1 MKWTHKNRVDEQER
15 NHSSLYGEEVNY
27 KQGDVDMTEM
37 KDWKHDAEYISY
49 IESGE
54 SAAVFIVRDIV
65 NSIDTKGKWVDV
77 ISLNTYYKRGTNNQM
92 AFNWIIVELFP
103 RKIQPKYDGNDS
115 AYNRYLTWVTAHDDI
130 AKQRQAGFHGEKYLV
145 LCHLYNK
152 NKNKFTKRTIIA
164 RKYWEPMEAYRPM
177 VVKDPIDPKWEYRI
191 QTVKKVNSK
200 QVSYIQN
207 NEWELEEKIRKNG
220 KPTLE
225 VLGL

>member
-1 MKWTHKNRVDEQER
+1 MP
-15 NHSSLYGEEVNY
+15 EV
-27 KQGDVDMTEM
+27 
-37 KDWKHDAEYISY
+37 KDWKHDTEYISY

-77 ISLNTYYKRGTNNQM
+77 ISLNTYYKRGAGDRM

-103 RKIQPKYDGNDS
+103 RKMQPKYDKNDS
-115 AYNRYLTWVTAHDDI
+115 AHNRYLTWVTAHEDI

-145 LCHLYNK
+145 LCNLYNK
-152 NKNKFTKRTIIA
+152 NKNKFTTHTIIA

-177 VVKDPIDPKWEYRI
+177 EVKDPVDPEWEYRI
-191 QTVKKVNSK
+191 QAVKKVNAK

-207 NEWELEEKIRKNG
+207 HEWELEEKIRENG
-220 KPTLE
+220 KPTLAI
-225 VLGL
+225 LGLQG

>member
-1 MKWTHKNRVDEQER
+1 MP
-15 NHSSLYGEEVNY
+15 
-27 KQGDVDMTEM
+27 EM
-37 KDWKHDAEYISY
+37 KDWKHDTEYISY

-77 ISLNTYYKRGTNNQM
+77 ISFNTYYKRGAGNRR

-103 RKIQPKYDGNDS
+103 RKMQPKYDKNDS
-115 AYNRYLTWVTAHDDI
+115 AHNRYLTWVTAHEDI

-145 LCHLYNK
+145 LCNLYNK
-152 NKNKFTKRTIIA
+152 NKNKFTTHTIIA

-177 VVKDPIDPKWEYRI
+177 EVKDPVDPEWEYRI
-191 QTVKKVNSK
+191 QAVKKVNAK

-207 NEWELEEKIRKNG
+207 HEWELEEKIRENG
-220 KPTLE
+220 KPTLAI
-225 VLGL
+225 LGLQG

>member
-1 MKWTHKNRVDEQER
+1 MP
-15 NHSSLYGEEVNY
+15 
-27 KQGDVDMTEM
+27 EM
-37 KDWKHDAEYISY
+37 KDWKHDTEYISY

-77 ISLNTYYKRGTNNQM
+77 ISLNTYYKRGAGDRM

-103 RKIQPKYDGNDS
+103 RKMQPEYDKNDS
-115 AYNRYLTWVTAHDDI
+115 AHNRYLTWVTAHEDI

-145 LCHLYNK
+145 LCNLYNK
-152 NKNKFTKRTIIA
+152 NKNKFTTHTIIA

-177 VVKDPIDPKWEYRI
+177 EVKDPVDPEWEYRI
-191 QTVKKVNSK
+191 QAVKKVNAK

-207 NEWELEEKIRKNG
+207 HEWELEEKIRENG
-220 KPTLE
+220 KPTLAI
-225 VLGL
+225 LGLQG

>member
-1 MKWTHKNRVDEQER
+1 MP
-15 NHSSLYGEEVNY
+15 
-27 KQGDVDMTEM
+27 EM
-37 KDWKHDAEYISY
+37 KDWKHDTEYISY

-77 ISLNTYYKRGTNNQM
+77 ISLNTYYKRGTGDRR

-103 RKIQPKYDGNDS
+103 RKMQPKYDKNDS
-115 AYNRYLTWVTAHDDI
+115 AHNRYLTWVTAHEDI

-145 LCHLYNK
+145 LCNLYNK
-152 NKNKFTKRTIIA
+152 NKNKFTTHTIIA

-177 VVKDPIDPKWEYRI
+177 EVKDPVDPEWEYRI
-191 QTVKKVNSK
+191 QAVKKVNAK

-207 NEWELEEKIRKNG
+207 HEWELEEKIRENG
-220 KPTLE
+220 KPTLAI
-225 VLGL
+225 LGLQG

>member
-1 MKWTHKNRVDEQER
+1 MP
-15 NHSSLYGEEVNY
+15 
-27 KQGDVDMTEM
+27 EM

-49 IESGE
+49 IESGD

-77 ISLNTYYKRGTNNQM
+77 ISLNTYYKRGAGDRM

-103 RKIQPKYDGNDS
+103 RKMQPKYDKNDS
-115 AYNRYLTWVTAHDDI
+115 AHNRYLTWVTAHEDI

-145 LCHLYNK
+145 LCNLYNK
-152 NKNKFTKRTIIA
+152 NKNKFTTHTIIA

-177 VVKDPIDPKWEYRI
+177 EVKDPVDPEWEYRI
-191 QTVKKVNSK
+191 QAVKKVNAK

-207 NEWELEEKIRKNG
+207 HEWELEEKIRENG
-220 KPTLE
+220 KPTLAI
-225 VLGL
+225 LGLQG

>member
-1 MKWTHKNRVDEQER
+1 MP
-15 NHSSLYGEEVNY
+15 
-27 KQGDVDMTEM
+27 EM
-37 KDWKHDAEYISY
+37 KDWKHDTEYISY

-77 ISLNTYYKRGTNNQM
+77 ISLNTYYKRGAGDIM

-103 RKIQPKYDGNDS
+103 RKMQPKYDKNDS
-115 AYNRYLTWVTAHDDI
+115 AHNRYLTWVTAHEDI

-145 LCHLYNK
+145 LCNLYNK
-152 NKNKFTKRTIIA
+152 NKNKFTTHTIIA

-177 VVKDPIDPKWEYRI
+177 EVKDPVDPEWEYRI
-191 QTVKKVNSK
+191 QAVKKVNAK

-207 NEWELEEKIRKNG
+207 HEWELEEKIRENG
-220 KPTLE
+220 KPTLAI
-225 VLGL
+225 LGLQG

>member
-1 MKWTHKNRVDEQER
+1 MPEI
-15 NHSSLYGEEVNY
+15 
-27 KQGDVDMTEM
+27 

-65 NSIDTKGKWVDV
+65 NSIDTKGKWIDV
-77 ISLNTYYKRGTNNQM
+77 ISLNTYYKRGARDRI

-103 RKIQPKYDGNDS
+103 RKMQPKYDKNDS
-115 AYNRYLTWVTAHDDI
+115 AHNRYLTWVTAHEDI

-145 LCHLYNK
+145 LCNLYNK
-152 NKNKFTKRTIIA
+152 NKNKFTTHTIIA

-177 VVKDPIDPKWEYRI
+177 EVKDPVDPEWEYRI
-191 QTVKKVNSK
+191 QAVKKVNAK

-207 NEWELEEKIRKNG
+207 HERELEEKIRENG
-220 KPTLE
+220 KPTLAI
-225 VLGL
+225 LGLQV

>member
-1 MKWTHKNRVDEQER
+1 MP
-15 NHSSLYGEEVNY
+15 
-27 KQGDVDMTEM
+27 EM
-37 KDWKHDAEYISY
+37 KDWKHDSEYISY

-77 ISLNTYYKRGTNNQM
+77 ISLNTYYKRGAGDRM

-103 RKIQPKYDGNDS
+103 RKMQPKYDKNDS
-115 AYNRYLTWVTAHDDI
+115 AHNRYLTWVTAHEDI

-145 LCHLYNK
+145 LCNLSNK
-152 NKNKFTKRTIIA
+152 NKNKFTTHTIIA

-177 VVKDPIDPKWEYRI
+177 DVKDPVDPEWEYRI
-191 QTVKKVNSK
+191 QAVKKVNAK

-207 NEWELEEKIRKNG
+207 HEWELEEKIRENG
-220 KPTLE
+220 KPTL
-225 VLGL
+225 VILGLQG

>member
-1 MKWTHKNRVDEQER
+1 MP
-15 NHSSLYGEEVNY
+15 
-27 KQGDVDMTEM
+27 EM

-77 ISLNTYYKRGTNNQM
+77 ISLNTYYKRGAGDRM

-103 RKIQPKYDGNDS
+103 RKMQPKYDKNDS
-115 AYNRYLTWVTAHDDI
+115 AHNRYLTWVTAHEDI

-145 LCHLYNK
+145 LCNLYNK
-152 NKNKFTKRTIIA
+152 NKNKFTTHTIIA

-177 VVKDPIDPKWEYRI
+177 EVKDPVDPEWEYRI
-191 QTVKKVNSK
+191 QAVKKVNTK
-200 QVSYIQN
+200 QVSYIQSH
-207 NEWELEEKIRKNG
+207 EWELEEKIRENG
-220 KPTLE
+220 RPTLAI
-225 VLGL
+225 LGLQG